1 MPIDFYHVPGSA
13 PCRAVRLAAKAVGV
27 DLNLK
32 YLDLM
37 KGEQMAPEF
46 LKINPQHTIP
56 TMVDNGFSLW
66 ESRAIMGYLVNQYA
80 KDDSLY
86 PKDAKKRALVDQ
98 RMYFDIGTL
107 YARFADYYY
116 PVYFAGVPFD
126 PAKMTKIEEAFQFLD
141 TFLADSEYAAGNS
154 LTIAD
159 LTLVATVSTFEAV
172 NFDLSK
178 YPNVAKWLNKVKTTA
193 PDYEEING
201 KGIKEF
207 KEFVATLMKGR

>member
-1 MPIDFYHVPGSA
+1 MPIDFYHIPGSA

-46 LKINPQHTIP
+46 LKLNPQHTIP

-86 PKDAKKRALVDQ
+86 PKDPKKRALVDQ

-141 TFLADSEYAAGNS
+141 TFLADTEYAAGNS

-159 LTLVATVSTFEAV
+159 LTLVATVSTFEVV

-178 YPNVAKWLNKVKTTA
+178 YPNVAKWLSKVKATA
-193 PDYEEING
+193 PGYEEING

-207 KEFVATLMKGR
+207 KEFVDNLMKGR